1 MAEKTLKITLVKSPI
16 GAVPKHKATVKA
28 MGLTKMHKTVELPD
42 NESIRG
48 MIQQVGYMLKVEE
61 AKEQEVSG
69 MELSNLQPAEG
80 SKHSDNFRR
89 GRGHG
94 SGNGKTAG
102 KGHKGQKARS
112 GAPRPGFEGGQM
124 PLYRRIPKRGF
135 TNRNSKVIV
144 GINLSALE
152 VFENGT
158 TVTVE
163 TLIEK
168 GIVKNPKDG
177 VKILGNG
184 ELTKKLDVKADAFSA
199 SAKEKI
205 EALGGTAEV
214 M

>member
-1 MAEKTLKITLVKSPI
+1 
-16 GAVPKHKATVKA
+16 
-28 MGLTKMHKTVELPD
+28 
-42 NESIRG
+42 
-48 MIQQVGYMLKVEE
+48 
-61 AKEQEVSG
+61 
-69 MELSNLQPAEG
+69 MELSNLRPAEG

-124 PLYRRIPKRGF
+124 PLYRRIPERGF
-135 TNRNSKVIV
+135 TNRNTKEIV
-144 GINLSALE
+144 AINVSALE
-152 VFENGT
+152 CFDNGA
-158 TVTVE
+158 TVDVNALVE
-163 TLIEK
+163 A
-168 GIVKNPKDG
+168 GIIKNPRDG

-184 ELTKKLDVKADAFSA
+184 ELTKKLDVKVDAFSA